1 MLEGLLS
8 HLCHRAPARS
18 FLWLWNPPVLCA
30 RCTGFYTGIAI
41 ALLLLVSGVRVLKV
55 LRLRTVVLAATPTA
69 AEVVVSRLLNIDLG
83 NPVRALAALSLGVV
97 LGSGVLQPFSV
108 PIEASKRLLK
118 PKQNPKKE

>member
-1 MLEGLLS
+1 
-8 HLCHRAPARS
+8 
-18 FLWLWNPPVLCA
+18 
-30 RCTGFYTGIAI
+30 
-41 ALLLLVSGVRVLKV
+41 LLLVSGVRVLKV